1 MPMMDSQRAGV
12 ISVLDSETAGCAM
25 RLLILGGTTEAS
37 TLARILAADARFE
50 TTLSY
55 AGRTANP
62 RAQPIPS
69 RIGGFGG
76 AAGLARWLADEKIAA
91 VVDATHPFACRI
103 SGNAVE
109 ACQRL
114 AIPLVSIV
122 RPAWQPQPGDR
133 WIPVGSAAEAAKTLG
148 SEPQRVFL
156 TVGRL
161 ELTAFADAPQ
171 HLYLARSID
180 PPGDIALPPKIRFL
194 FQRGP
199 FDAESEAALL
209 IRDRIAVLV
218 SKNSGGS
225 ATYGKIEA
233 ARRLGL
239 PIVMIERPAKPAG
252 HAVADAD
259 AAYRWLDDLRSRH
272 VGSRS
277 ERGV

>member
-1 MPMMDSQRAGV
+1 
-12 ISVLDSETAGCAM
+12 M

-37 TLARILAADARFE
+37 TLARLLAADARFE
-50 TTLSY
+50 PTLSY

-62 RAQPIPS
+62 RAQPVGC

-76 AAGLARWLADEKIAA
+76 AAGLARWLADKKIDV
-91 VVDATHPFACRI
+91 VVDATHPFAARI

-109 ACQRL
+109 ACRRR

-122 RPAWQPQPGDR
+122 RPAWQPQAGDR
-133 WIPVGSAAEAAKTLG
+133 WVSVGSITEAAASLG
-148 SEPQRVFL
+148 AEPRRVLL

-161 ELTAFADAPQ
+161 ELTAFAGAPQ
-171 HLYLARSID
+171 HVYLARTID
-180 PPGDIALPPKIRFL
+180 PPGDVSLPPNLRFL

-209 IRDRIAVLV
+209 MRERIAVLV

-233 ARRLGL
+233 ARRLGRQV
-239 PIVMIERPAKPAG
+239 VMIERPAKPAG

-259 AAYRWLDDLRSRH
+259 AAYRWLDDFHASH